1 MQRRL
6 SEHDV
11 DDLVCAYLH
20 GSSID
25 ALAALLDV
33 NRTTI
38 ISHLDRRIVER
49 RKVFRKMTDQSVREA
64 AGHDEAGESLKIVGA
79 RFGVDERT
87 LAREFRDAGA
97 PMRLRRGWPPPT

>member
-1 MQRRL
+1 MDLWGRLSNPGQRRL

-11 DDLVCAYLH
+11 DDLVSAYLH

-38 ISHLDRRIVER
+38 ISHLDRRNVER
-49 RKVFRKMTDQSVREA
+49 RKVVRKMTDQSVREA
-64 AGHDEAGESLKIVGA
+64 AKRDDAGESLKMVAA
-79 RFGVDERT
+79 RFG
-87 LAREFRDAGA
+87 ARQGT
-97 PMRLRRGWPPPT
+97 G